1 MRHNGTR
8 MSAMNYNILF
18 MLICVVRGKKC
29 TLFAKVISGDL
40 NKDKKYYWGARR
52 PLKRVN
58 SLLTVMA
65 DCRVILSI
73 VQFLQ

>member
-18 MLICVVRGKKC
+18 MLISCGTWQKI

-40 NKDKKYYWGARR
+40 NKDKK
-52 PLKRVN
+52 
-58 SLLTVMA
+58 
-65 DCRVILSI
+65 
-73 VQFLQ
+73 